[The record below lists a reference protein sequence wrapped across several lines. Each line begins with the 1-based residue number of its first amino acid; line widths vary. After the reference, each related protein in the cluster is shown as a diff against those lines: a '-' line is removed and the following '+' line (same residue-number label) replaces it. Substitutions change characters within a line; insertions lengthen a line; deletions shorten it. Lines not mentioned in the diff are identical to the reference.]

1 MDEALVECQNAVK
14 LDPTLADAHNSLGVV
29 LFKKGRVNEAITQFQ
44 EAVRLKPDFSEA
56 QNNLAKVQ
64 AMAGQKAGHP

>member
-1 MDEALVECQNAVK
+1 VK